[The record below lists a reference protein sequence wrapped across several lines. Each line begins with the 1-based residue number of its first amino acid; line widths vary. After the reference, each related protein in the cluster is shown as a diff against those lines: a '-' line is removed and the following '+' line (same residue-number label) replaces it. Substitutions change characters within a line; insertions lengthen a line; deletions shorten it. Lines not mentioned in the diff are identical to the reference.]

1 MPPIDID
8 TIDDINTI
16 DDIDNIDAI
25 DDIDTAVVTAPS
37 ELSETDLALLEALQ
51 VQPRAPWS
59 RIGPV
64 IGISASTAARRWRRL
79 TEHGMAWMSAYPA
92 QHVSVVGYVD
102 VACRAD
108 ALDALTRRV
117 EGWGPVFGVER
128 TTGDHPLFL
137 SVAARD
143 LPSLDDFVTRRI
155 GGLAGVRSVRL
166 SVCTRVYKEG
176 SGWLV
181 HTLNDQQRA
190 ELSAPRARTVRTP
203 GPTGPYESDLPLL
216 AALGADAR
224 GTHAE
229 LARASGLS
237 ETTVRR
243 RLYRMTGNG
252 ELYFRCD
259 LNQYLAGWPVA
270 ATYRIAAPGAEAD
283 AVARVLAALPQTRLC
298 CSVTGESNLLL
309 SVWLRSAADCPD
321 LEARIL
327 RRHPELRIAERT
339 ITLHAPKRMGR
350 LIDRRGM
357 AHAYVPL
364 TAAPRDAQGLF

>member
-1 MPPIDID
+1 VPP
-8 TIDDINTI
+8 
-16 DDIDNIDAI
+16 
-25 DDIDTAVVTAPS
+25 IDTAVVTALS

-64 IGISASTAARRWRRL
+64 IGIDASTAARRWRRL
-79 TEHGMAWMSAYPA
+79 TEQGMAWMSAYPA
-92 QHVSVVGYVD
+92 QHVSVIGYVD

-108 ALDALTRRV
+108 ALDAVTRRV
-117 EGWGPVFGVER
+117 ESWGPVFGVER

-137 SVAARD
+137 SVAAHD
-143 LPSLDDFVTRRI
+143 LPSLDDFVTRCV
-155 GGLAGVRSVRL
+155 GGLDGVRSMRL
-166 SVCTRVYKEG
+166 SICTRVYKEG

-181 HTLNDQQRA
+181 HALSEQQRA
-190 ELSAPRARTVRTP
+190 TLSSARTRTVRAP
-203 GPTGPYESDLPLL
+203 GPAGPYESDLPLL
-216 AALGADAR
+216 AALGADGR

-243 RLYRMTGNG
+243 RLHRMTGNG

-259 LNQYLAGWPVA
+259 LNQYLAGWPVSA
-270 ATYRIAAPGAEAD
+270 SYRIAAPGAGAD
-283 AVARVLAALPQTRLC
+283 SVARALAALPQTRLC
-298 CSVTGESNLLL
+298 CSVTGASNLLL

-327 RRHPELRIAERT
+327 RRHPDLRITDRT

-350 LIDRRGM
+350 LIDRQGM
-357 AHAYVPL
+357 ARAYVPL
-364 TAAPRDAQGLF
+364 TAAPRDVRGHSQAASSC